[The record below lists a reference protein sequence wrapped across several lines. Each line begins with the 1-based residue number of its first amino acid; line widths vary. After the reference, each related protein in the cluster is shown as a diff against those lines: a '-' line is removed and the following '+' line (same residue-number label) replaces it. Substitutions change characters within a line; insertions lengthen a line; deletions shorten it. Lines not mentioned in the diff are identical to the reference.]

1 MRILLVEDDDKI
13 GRYVA
18 QALRAE
24 GFAVD
29 LATDGDDGLW
39 QAESVDYDG
48 VVLDLML
55 PARDGMS
62 VLRHLRRGG
71 STTPVL
77 ILTARGGVDDRV
89 SGLNAGADDYLAK
102 PFSVSELIARVHA
115 LTRRRRPHMGNLLR
129 YEDVELDLMARR
141 ATRNGRRVELTPRE
155 FALLELL
162 ALHAPRPVSKAIIIE
177 KVWDRCFD
185 SETALVNVHV
195 SHLRKKLELPGQPP
209 LIRTIRGVGFALGA
223 EPALP

>member
-29 LATDGDDGLW
+29 LARDGDEGLW
-39 QAESVDYDG
+39 QAEAVDYDG

-55 PARDGMS
+55 PGRDGMS
-62 VLRHLRRGG
+62 VLRHLRRTG
-71 STTPVL
+71 STAPVL

-115 LTRRRRPHMGNLLR
+115 LTRRRRPHMSNVLR

-141 ATRNGRRVELTPRE
+141 ASRNGRRVELTPRE

-223 EPALP
+223 EPVPP

>member
-1 MRILLVEDDDKI
+1 MRILVVEDDDKI
-13 GRYVA
+13 ARYVE
-18 QALRAE
+18 QALRAD

-29 LATDGDDGLW
+29 VARDGDDALW
-39 QAESVDYDG
+39 HAGSVAYDAM
-48 VVLDLML
+48 VLDLML

-62 VLRHLRRGG
+62 VLRHLRRAG
-71 STTPVL
+71 STVPVL

-89 SGLNAGADDYLAK
+89 SGLNAGADDYLGK

-115 LTRRRRPHMGNLLR
+115 LTRRQRPQMANVLR
-129 YEDVELDLMARR
+129 FDDVELDLLARR
-141 ATRNGRRVELTPRE
+141 VTRGGRRIDLTQRE

-162 ALHAPRPVSKAIIIE
+162 LLHAPRPVSKAVIIE

-195 SHLRKKLELPGQPP
+195 SHLRKKLETPNSPP
-209 LIRTIRGVGFALGA
+209 LIRTIRGVGFAFGA
-223 EPALP
+223 EAPAS

>member
-1 MRILLVEDDDKI
+1 MRVLVVEDDAKI
-13 GRYVA
+13 RTYVE

-29 LATDGDDGLW
+29 VAHDGDDGLW
-39 QAESVDYDG
+39 QAQNNACDVI
-48 VVLDLML
+48 VLDLML

-62 VLRHLRRGG
+62 VLRHLRRAG

-77 ILTARGGVDDRV
+77 ILTARGGLDDRV

-102 PFSVSELIARVHA
+102 PFAVSELIARVHA
-115 LTRRRRPHMGNLLR
+115 LARRQRPQMGGTLR
-129 YEDVELDLMARR
+129 YDDVELDLIARR
-141 ATRNGRRVELTPRE
+141 ASRAGRRLDLTPRE

-162 ALHAPRPVSKAIIIE
+162 LLHAPRPVSKAVIIE

-223 EPALP
+223 EAAV

>member
-1 MRILLVEDDDKI
+1 MRILVIEDDAKI
-13 GRYVA
+13 ARYVE
-18 QALRAE
+18 QALRAD

-29 LATDGDDGLW
+29 VARDGDEALW
-39 QAESVDYDG
+39 HAGSVAYDAM
-48 VVLDLML
+48 VLDLML

-71 STTPVL
+71 SSVPVL
-77 ILTARGGVDDRV
+77 ILTARGGVEDRV
-89 SGLNAGADDYLAK
+89 SGLNAGADDYLGK

-115 LTRRRRPHMGNLLR
+115 LTRRQRPQMVSVLR
-129 YEDVELDLMARR
+129 VGDVELDVLARR
-141 ATRNGRRVELTPRE
+141 VTRGGRRIDLTQRE

-162 ALHAPRPVSKAIIIE
+162 LLHAPRPVSKAVIIE

-195 SHLRKKLELPGQPP
+195 SHLRKKLETPNSPP
-209 LIRTIRGVGFALGA
+209 LIRTIRGVGFAFGVEA
-223 EPALP
+223 PAA